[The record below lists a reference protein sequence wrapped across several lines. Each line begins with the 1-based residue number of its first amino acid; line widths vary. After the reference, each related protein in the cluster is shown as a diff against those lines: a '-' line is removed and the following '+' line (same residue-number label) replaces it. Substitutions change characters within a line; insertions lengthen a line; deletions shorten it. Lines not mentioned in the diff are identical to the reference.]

1 MKPYFHAAALVLLFI
16 GGNLLSGSALAF
28 AALNQGARVQDG
40 AFFYW
45 QRYFVDNIVAT
56 ATLPGIA
63 LLVGGSLLLCLAE
76 IRKKHLLL
84 LVVSLAVAANSL
96 LFILPASHQ
105 ASALAFQSARPVA
118 VSAAFTA
125 AKNTEDRH
133 GAVNGVLLVVYLA
146 VFFARAGGRK
156 AG

>member
-1 MKPYFHAAALVLLFI
+1 MKPYFHAAARVLLFI
-16 GGNLLSGSALAF
+16 GSNLLAGSALAF

-76 IRKKHLLL
+76 IRK
-84 LVVSLAVAANSL
+84 N
-96 LFILPASHQ
+96 ICCC
-105 ASALAFQSARPVA
+105 
-118 VSAAFTA
+118 
-125 AKNTEDRH
+125 
-133 GAVNGVLLVVYLA
+133 
-146 VFFARAGGRK
+146 
-156 AG
+156 